1 MSRDHQIDEW
11 IIRDGAKK
19 QRQERVVPASA
30 DQLTSRDPSRGEA
43 AMEAVAAWMSGEPS
57 LPPVE
62 LATVS
67 PRTVTLTF
75 GEPATLPEPWV
86 SEEGGAPDETW
97 GVTHDHALTLP
108 RGSGHGRQMTT
119 LTGLGN
125 VVDGSRVFASTSRWG
140 LLNIAGTEEWTDAL
154 MLGQVMNQ
162 AAEPWSSASDIW
174 MVGYQENA
182 EKLVSFLSAHHPLH
196 RLRAVDSVTEIEPA
210 DIEQSF
216 ATVYVRNARPE
227 DYAELLALAEAPHVG
242 VIVDRIVSE
251 QHMFLSEGDDG
262 IAVMGPFR
270 TDLELYPN
278 ILNEA
283 VSAMNSAWDAQQ
295 AYADQAAA
303 AMDFSKL
310 LEPVES
316 AADGSAP
323 EAAKADTT
331 PPNDEP
337 VAEDLPAPQVTPTA
351 EVEDL
356 ASGNEQQER
365 ETVTEDAPDAEEP
378 EASETTAMAALEE
391 TDGAQPDEPP
401 AAPALHTP
409 QLLLLGDFRVRTPV
423 GELVGRQALALA
435 ILHFSDTPLPP
446 QEISE
451 RLWPGDETVGHTART
466 RRSRLLSTLRDH
478 VGDNITAGES
488 GWSFTG
494 TIDSDLTEVLD
505 ALGKDPETAEA
516 EIITACGH
524 IEIPLAGDEQWPRER
539 DTMTGQLLAALEELK
554 ARAIDA
560 EAFDVA
566 KAVKSARTKLE
577 G

>member
-1 MSRDHQIDEW
+1 MSRDHRIDEW

-30 DQLTSRDPSRGEA
+30 DQLTSHDPSRGEA
-43 AMEAVAAWMSGEPS
+43 AMESVAAWMSSESS

-75 GEPATLPEPWV
+75 GEPTTLPDPWV
-86 SEEGGAPDETW
+86 SEGDGGADETW

-108 RGSGHGRQMTT
+108 RGAGHARQMVA

-125 VVDGSRVFASTSRWG
+125 VVDGSRVFASTARWG
-140 LLNIAGTEEWTDAL
+140 LLNIAGTEEWTEAL

-162 AAEPWSSASDIW
+162 AAEPWSSESDIW
-174 MVGYQENA
+174 MVGYQEDA

-196 RLRAVDSVTEIEPA
+196 RLRAVESVTEIDPA
-210 DIEQSF
+210 DIAQSA

-262 IAVMGPFR
+262 VAVMGPFR

-310 LEPVES
+310 LEPVQS
-316 AADGSAP
+316 DADDSAP
-323 EAAKADTT
+323 EATADATAQPT
-331 PPNDEP
+331 DQSITDDPSD
-337 VAEDLPAPQVTPTA
+337 PQVTSTA
-351 EVEDL
+351 EVESL
-356 ASGNEQQER
+356 AGDDEQQER
-365 ETVTEDAPDAEEP
+365 EASAEDAQPVQESGTSRTAATVEP
-378 EASETTAMAALEE
+378 EETVDE
-391 TDGAQPDEPP
+391 QPDVPH
-401 AAPALHTP
+401 ALHTP
-409 QLLLLGDFRVRTPV
+409 QLLLLGDFRARTPV
-423 GELVGRQALALA
+423 GDLVGRHALALA
-435 ILHFSDTPLPP
+435 ILHSSDAPLPP
-446 QEISE
+446 QEISD
-451 RLWPGDETVGHTART
+451 RLWPGDEAVGHTART

-478 VGDNITAGES
+478 FGDHITVGES

-494 TIDSDLTEVLD
+494 DVDSDLAEVLD
-505 ALGKDPETAEA
+505 ALTKNPETAEA
-516 EIITACGH
+516 EIITACEH
-524 IEIPLAGDEQWPRER
+524 IEIPLAGNAQWPQER

-554 ARAIDA
+554 ARAVDA